1 MRSRHPLLLLPL
13 LGLLVWALLMP
24 VLLGTSP
31 ATATGTAG
39 EGASISY
46 AEPTADGVSLLV
58 SMPAD
63 ADVDPAS
70 VAVQVGGASV
80 GAQAEPAGSS
90 GTVRRSAV
98 LVIDTSN
105 SMSGERFEA
114 AQQAARDFLAL
125 VPDDV
130 LVGVVTFAGD
140 VATPQALTADRAAAR
155 AVVDE
160 LTLSRGTA
168 LHDAVLA
175 AVDLAG
181 SEGQRTVL
189 VLSDGADT
197 TSTPLAE
204 ATAAV
209 AASGIGLDVISLQ
222 GAKPTLRELAEAGE
236 GRVVPATSQA
246 LAAAFAAEADALDR
260 QLLVTA
266 TVPGD
271 LGATEQ
277 TVRVTLDSP
286 TGPVVA
292 EAFVPV
298 AESVAGG
305 TGVDDLVR
313 SDNGWSAPGWTMW
326 AGVLALG
333 AGLVALAVLLVPR
346 RQVAAGPAERVE
358 QYAAATGRP
367 GAPAA
372 APARV
377 DPEQALAQAKEAAGQ
392 VLRRSRGL
400 EARIAARLES
410 AGSQL
415 KAPEWLLVHVGIVV
429 GAGLL
434 GLLLGGGSLGVA
446 LLLVVLGLLGPW
458 LYLGLRSSRRRKKFN
473 ELLPETLGLIS
484 GSLSAGLSLSQS
496 VDTVVREGQEPIA
509 GEFRR
514 VLAETRLGVTLEEA
528 LEGVAERFD
537 SKDFEW
543 VVMAIRIQRQ
553 VGGNLAEL
561 LDTVAG
567 TMRER
572 AYIRRQVSALAAE
585 GKLSAYVLGG
595 LPPLFMAYL
604 FLTQRDYV
612 MVLFTDPRGLVMLV
626 GAGLWLAIGAFWMSK
641 LIKVEV

>member
-1 MRSRHPLLLLPL
+1 M
-13 LGLLVWALLMP
+13 
-24 VLLGTSP
+24 
-31 ATATGTAG
+31 
-39 EGASISY
+39 
-46 AEPTADGVSLLV
+46 
-58 SMPAD
+58 
-63 ADVDPAS
+63 
-70 VAVQVGGASV
+70 
-80 GAQAEPAGSS
+80 
-90 GTVRRSAV
+90 
-98 LVIDTSN
+98 
-105 SMSGERFEA
+105 
-114 AQQAARDFLAL
+114 
-125 VPDDV
+125 
-130 LVGVVTFAGD
+130 
-140 VATPQALTADRAAAR
+140 
-155 AVVDE
+155 
-160 LTLSRGTA
+160 
-168 LHDAVLA
+168 
-175 AVDLAG
+175 
-181 SEGQRTVL
+181 
-189 VLSDGADT
+189 
-197 TSTPLAE
+197 
-204 ATAAV
+204 
-209 AASGIGLDVISLQ
+209 
-222 GAKPTLRELAEAGE
+222 
-236 GRVVPATSQA
+236 VPATSRA
-246 LAAAFAAEADALDR
+246 LADAFAAEADALDR

-266 TVPGD
+266 GVPAD

-277 TVRVTLDSP
+277 TVQVTLDSP
-286 TGPVVA
+286 SGPVVA

-305 TGVDDLVR
+305 NGVDALVR

-346 RQVAAGPAERVE
+346 RRVAAGPAERVE

-367 GAPAA
+367 GSPATA

-392 VLRRSRGL
+392 VLRRNRGL

-410 AGSQL
+410 AGSEL

-446 LLLVVLGLLGPW
+446 LVLLVLGLLGPW

-572 AYIRRQVSALAAE
+572 AYIKRQVAALAAE
-585 GKLSAYVLGG
+585 GKLSAYVLGRPAAAVHAVPV
-595 LPPLFMAYL
+595 LRPARL
-604 FLTQRDYV
+604 RDGPV
-612 MVLFTDPRGLVMLV
+612 HRPARAGHAGRGRPVAGDRGLLDEQADQ
-626 GAGLWLAIGAFWMSK
+626 GGGLRWCCCCSAS
-641 LIKVEV
+641 